1 MAVFAVDDGGDLTIA
16 GHQTSLG
23 RSPRA
28 IRLDPTGKYLLVG
41 NRNTSG
47 VVAFRVGQD
56 PLLAPVAEPA
66 EVPSP
71 SSIVFVLAT
80 ESGAA

>member
-1 MAVFAVDDGGDLTIA
+1 MFAVDDAGDLAIA

-28 IRLDPTGKYLLVG
+28 IRLDPTGKFLLVG

-47 VVAFRVGQD
+47 VVAFQVGQD
-56 PLLAPVAEPA
+56 PLLVPVAEPV

-71 SSIVFVLAT
+71 SSLVFVLAA
-80 ESGAA
+80 ESDVA